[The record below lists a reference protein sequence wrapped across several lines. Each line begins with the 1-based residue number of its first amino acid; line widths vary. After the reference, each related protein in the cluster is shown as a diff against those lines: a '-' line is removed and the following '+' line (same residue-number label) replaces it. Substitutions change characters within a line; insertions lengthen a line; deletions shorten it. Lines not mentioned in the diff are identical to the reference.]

1 MAGKKKKKKIEIVTK
16 RIKEHGF
23 KVTEGKDRF
32 KSKTITLY
40 ERGDQTHNIALLRA
54 MWRGTS
60 FSAGPFWVCDVIST
74 MDKI

>member
-1 MAGKKKKKKIEIVTK
+1 MAGKKKKNKKIEIVTK

-40 ERGDQTHNIALLRA
+40 ERGD
-54 MWRGTS
+54 
-60 FSAGPFWVCDVIST
+60 
-74 MDKI
+74 

>member
-1 MAGKKKKKKIEIVTK
+1 MQPIQSIKETKAMAGKKKKKKIEIVTK

-40 ERGDQTHNIALLRA
+40 ERGN
-54 MWRGTS
+54 
-60 FSAGPFWVCDVIST
+60 
-74 MDKI
+74 

>member
-1 MAGKKKKKKIEIVTK
+1 MQPIQSIKETKAMAGKKKKNKKIEIVTK

-40 ERGDQTHNIALLRA
+40 ERGN
-54 MWRGTS
+54 
-60 FSAGPFWVCDVIST
+60 
-74 MDKI
+74 